1 MKKENKIR
9 LIIAVILCIISIV
22 GAGALQTDFGRVE
35 MTDITLETEAGDL
48 TAYLFRPVSATAASP
63 APAVLCSHGYL
74 NNREMQDCNYIE
86 LARRGYVVI
95 SLDDFSHGNSDVP
108 VGHEDSV
115 AVMSNGLIPFIEYLA
130 SLDYVD
136 KTKIGV
142 TGHSMG
148 GSYSIVT
155 MTYYSDL
162 ERQALQNGMDPVEAH
177 KLNKINTG
185 VIVGNYP
192 TEMAQKTNGETF
204 LCHTSVIAGK
214 YDEFFFGNAAVLLSS
229 DNSKNL
235 VSNILEKK
243 VTEDLEEGKAYVS
256 PSTGYSVALYNPA
269 QFHATNHF
277 SKTVVRYLLESFDRY
292 MEAPIFIPYDNQV
305 WFYKELF
312 NLIGLIGFFLFVVP
326 CIDLLTQVPFFSSVK
341 EEVRYFDEP
350 SNLVSG
356 NIKAGIINCLLIFPL
371 LLAGYVL
378 LINPIW
384 PQDTSGGIG
393 LWSIGCSLVM
403 LLTLRKGFGKK
414 LKGNLDEFG
423 SSISS
428 SKLLLTILFSVIV
441 ATATYCLLFAA
452 DLINQ
457 TDYRFWSFDIRS
469 FPLKKVWV
477 AVRYL
482 PLYVGFYIVQAL
494 AVKRST
500 FKNWSETKQI
510 IVYGLFNMLAPA
522 LMLLITYGPTPILQA
537 TTWVALFSSLNLGF
551 IASAFALVPILLL
564 PIVPMMFITSTIA
577 VKAYRLTGNMY
588 IPAFVNTLLIVMITI
603 ANTSFSFPY

>member
-1 MKKENKIR
+1 MKKGNKIR
-9 LIIAVILCIISIV
+9 LIIALLLCIISIV
-22 GAGALQTDFGRVE
+22 CAGLLQTDFGRVE
-35 MTDITLETEAGDL
+35 MTDITLETPAGKL
-48 TAYLFRPVSATAASP
+48 TAYLFKPDSASSEDP

-108 VGHEDSV
+108 VGYEDSPDV
-115 AVMSNGLIPFIEYLA
+115 RSNGLITFIEYLA

-136 KTKIGV
+136 ETKIGV

-155 MTYYSDL
+155 MTYYTDL
-162 ERQALQNGMDPVEAH
+162 EREALKKGVDPKEAH

-192 TEMAQKTNGETF
+192 TEMAQKANGEIF
-204 LCHTSVIAGK
+204 LCHTAVIAAK

-235 VSNILEKK
+235 VSNILETK
-243 VTEDLEEGKAYVS
+243 VTGDLEEGKAYVS

-277 SKTVVRYLLESFDRY
+277 SKTVVSYLLEAFDRY
-292 MEAPIFIPYDNQV
+292 MPAPIRIPYNDQV

-312 NLIGLIGFFLFVVP
+312 NLVGLIGFFMFVVP
-326 CIDLLTQVPFFSSVK
+326 FIDLLTQIPVFAK
-341 EEVRYFDEP
+341 IKKEVRYFDRPERY
-350 SNLVSG
+350 VSS
-356 NIKAGIINCLLIFPL
+356 NIKTGIINCLLIFPL
-371 LLAGYVL
+371 MLGGYVL
-378 LINPIW
+378 LLNPFW
-384 PQDTSGGIG
+384 PQDTTGGIG
-393 LWSIGCSLVM
+393 LWSIGCSLVI
-403 LLTLRKGFGKK
+403 LFSLKKAFGRK
-414 LKGNLDEFG
+414 LKGDLEDFG
-423 SSISS
+423 SAISVPD
-428 SKLLLTILFSVIV
+428 LLITVLLSVIV
-441 ATATYCLLFAA
+441 TVATYGLLFAA

-469 FPLKKVWV
+469 FPLKKIWV
-477 AVRYL
+477 AVKYI
-482 PLYVGFYIVQAL
+482 PLYAGFYIVQSL
-494 AVKRST
+494 AIKRST
-500 FKNWSETKQI
+500 FKDCSQWKQI
-510 IVYGLFNMLAPA
+510 LVCGFFNMLAPL
-522 LMLLITYGPTPILQA
+522 LMLIITYAPTPLLQA
-537 TTWVALFSSLNLGF
+537 TTWVALFSKLGVSF

-564 PIVPMMFITSTIA
+564 PIVPLMFITSTIA
-577 VKAYRLTGNMY
+577 VRTYRLTGNMY
-588 IPAFVNTLLIVMITI
+588 IAAFVNTLLIVMITV

>member
-1 MKKENKIR
+1 
-9 LIIAVILCIISIV
+9 
-22 GAGALQTDFGRVE
+22 
-35 MTDITLETEAGDL
+35 
-48 TAYLFRPVSATAASP
+48 
-63 APAVLCSHGYL
+63 VLCSHGYL

-108 VGHEDSV
+108 VGYEDSPDV
-115 AVMSNGLIPFIEYLA
+115 RSNGLITFIEYLA

-136 KTKIGV
+136 ETKIGV

-155 MTYYSDL
+155 MTYYTDL
-162 ERQALQNGMDPVEAH
+162 EREALKKGVDPKEAH

-204 LCHTSVIAGK
+204 LCHTAVIAAK

-235 VSNILEKK
+235 VSNILETK
-243 VTEDLEEGKAYVS
+243 VTGDLEEGKAYVS

-277 SKTVVRYLLESFDRY
+277 SKTVVSYLLEAFDRY
-292 MEAPIFIPYDNQV
+292 MPAPIRIPYNDQV

-312 NLIGLIGFFLFVVP
+312 NLVGLIGFFMFVVP
-326 CIDLLTQVPFFSSVK
+326 FIDLLTQIPVFAK
-341 EEVRYFDEP
+341 IKKEVRYFDRQEKY
-350 SNLVSG
+350 VSS
-356 NIKAGIINCLLIFPL
+356 NIKTGIINCLLIFPL
-371 LLAGYVL
+371 MLGGYVL
-378 LINPIW
+378 LLNPFW
-384 PQDTSGGIG
+384 PQDTTGGIG
-393 LWSIGCSLVM
+393 LWSIGCSLVI
-403 LLTLRKGFGKK
+403 LFSLKKAFGRK
-414 LKGNLDEFG
+414 LKGDLEDFG
-423 SSISS
+423 SAISVPD
-428 SKLLLTILFSVIV
+428 LLITVLLSVIV
-441 ATATYCLLFAA
+441 TVATYGLLFAA

-469 FPLKKVWV
+469 FPLKKIWV
-477 AVRYL
+477 AVKYI
-482 PLYVGFYIVQAL
+482 PLYAGFYIVQSL
-494 AVKRST
+494 AIKRST
-500 FKNWSETKQI
+500 FKDCSQWKQI
-510 IVYGLFNMLAPA
+510 LVCGFFNMLAPL
-522 LMLLITYGPTPILQA
+522 LMLIITYAPTPLLQA
-537 TTWVALFSSLNLGF
+537 TTWVALFSKLGVSF

-564 PIVPMMFITSTIA
+564 PIVPLMFITSTIA
-577 VKAYRLTGNMY
+577 VRTYRLTGNMY
-588 IPAFVNTLLIVMITI
+588 IAAFVNTLLIVMITV

>member
-1 MKKENKIR
+1 MKKGNKIR
-9 LIIAVILCIISIV
+9 LIIALLLCIISIV
-22 GAGALQTDFGRVE
+22 CAGLLQTDFGRVE
-35 MTDITLETEAGDL
+35 MTDITLETPAGKL
-48 TAYLFRPVSATAASP
+48 TAYLFKPDSASSEDP

-108 VGHEDSV
+108 VGYEDSPDV
-115 AVMSNGLIPFIEYLA
+115 RSNGLITFIEYLA

-136 KTKIGV
+136 ETKIGV

-155 MTYYSDL
+155 MTYYTDL
-162 ERQALQNGMDPVEAH
+162 EREALKKGVDPKEAH

-204 LCHTSVIAGK
+204 LCHTAVIAAK

-235 VSNILEKK
+235 VSNILETK
-243 VTEDLEEGKAYVS
+243 VTGDLEEGKAYVS
-256 PSTGYSVALYNPA
+256 PSTGYSIALYNPA

-277 SKTVVRYLLESFDRY
+277 SKTVVSYLLEAFDRY
-292 MEAPIFIPYDNQV
+292 MPAPIRIPYNDQV

-312 NLIGLIGFFLFVVP
+312 NLVGLIGFFMFVVP
-326 CIDLLTQVPFFSSVK
+326 FIDLLTQIPVFAK
-341 EEVRYFDEP
+341 IKKEVRYFDRPERY
-350 SNLVSG
+350 VSS
-356 NIKAGIINCLLIFPL
+356 NIKTGIINCLLIFPL
-371 LLAGYVL
+371 MLGGYVL
-378 LINPIW
+378 LLNPFW
-384 PQDTSGGIG
+384 PQDTTGGIG
-393 LWSIGCSLVM
+393 LWSTGCSLVI
-403 LLTLRKGFGKK
+403 LFSLKKAFGRK
-414 LKGNLDEFG
+414 LKGDLEDFG
-423 SSISS
+423 SAISVPD
-428 SKLLLTILFSVIV
+428 LLITVLLSVIV
-441 ATATYCLLFAA
+441 TVATYSLLFAA

-469 FPLKKVWV
+469 FPLKKIWV
-477 AVRYL
+477 AVKYI
-482 PLYVGFYIVQAL
+482 PLYAGFYIVQSL
-494 AVKRST
+494 AIKRST
-500 FKNWSETKQI
+500 FKDCSQWKQI
-510 IVYGLFNMLAPA
+510 LVCGFFNMLAPL
-522 LMLLITYGPTPILQA
+522 LMLIITYAPTPLLQA
-537 TTWVALFSSLNLGF
+537 TTWVALFSKLGVSF

-564 PIVPMMFITSTIA
+564 PIVPLMFITSTIA
-577 VKAYRLTGNMY
+577 VRTYRLTGNMY
-588 IPAFVNTLLIVMITI
+588 IAAFVNTLLIVMITV

>member
-1 MKKENKIR
+1 MKKGNKIR
-9 LIIAVILCIISIV
+9 LIIALLLCIISIV
-22 GAGALQTDFGRVE
+22 CAGLLQTDFGRVE
-35 MTDITLETEAGDL
+35 MTDITLETPAGKL
-48 TAYLFRPVSATAASP
+48 TAYLFKPDSASSEDP

-108 VGHEDSV
+108 VGYEDSPDV
-115 AVMSNGLIPFIEYLA
+115 RSNGLITFIEYLA

-136 KTKIGV
+136 ETKIGV

-155 MTYYSDL
+155 MTYYTDL
-162 ERQALQNGMDPVEAH
+162 EREALKKGVDPKEAH

-204 LCHTSVIAGK
+204 LCHTAVIAAR

-235 VSNILEKK
+235 VSNILETK
-243 VTEDLEEGKAYVS
+243 VTGDLEEGKAYVS

-277 SKTVVRYLLESFDRY
+277 SKTVVSYLLEAFDRY
-292 MEAPIFIPYDNQV
+292 MPAPIRIPYNDQV

-312 NLIGLIGFFLFVVP
+312 NLVGLIGFFMFVVP
-326 CIDLLTQVPFFSSVK
+326 FIDLLTQIPVFAK
-341 EEVRYFDEP
+341 IKKEVRYFDRPERY
-350 SNLVSG
+350 VSS
-356 NIKAGIINCLLIFPL
+356 NIKTGIINCLLIFPL
-371 LLAGYVL
+371 MLGGYVL
-378 LINPIW
+378 LLNPFW
-384 PQDTSGGIG
+384 PQDTTGGIG
-393 LWSIGCSLVM
+393 LWSIGCSLVI
-403 LLTLRKGFGKK
+403 LFSLKKAFGRK
-414 LKGNLDEFG
+414 LKGDLEDFG
-423 SSISS
+423 SAISVPD
-428 SKLLLTILFSVIV
+428 LLITVLLSVIV
-441 ATATYCLLFAA
+441 TVATYSLLFAA

-469 FPLKKVWV
+469 FPLKKIWV
-477 AVRYL
+477 AVKYI
-482 PLYVGFYIVQAL
+482 PLYAGFYIVQSL
-494 AVKRST
+494 AIKRST
-500 FKNWSETKQI
+500 FKDCSQWKQI
-510 IVYGLFNMLAPA
+510 LVCGFFNMLAPL
-522 LMLLITYGPTPILQA
+522 LMLIITYAPTPLLQA
-537 TTWVALFSSLNLGF
+537 TTWVALFSKLGVSF

-564 PIVPMMFITSTIA
+564 PIVPLMFITSTIA
-577 VKAYRLTGNMY
+577 VRTYRLTGNMY
-588 IPAFVNTLLIVMITI
+588 IAAFVNTLLIVMITV